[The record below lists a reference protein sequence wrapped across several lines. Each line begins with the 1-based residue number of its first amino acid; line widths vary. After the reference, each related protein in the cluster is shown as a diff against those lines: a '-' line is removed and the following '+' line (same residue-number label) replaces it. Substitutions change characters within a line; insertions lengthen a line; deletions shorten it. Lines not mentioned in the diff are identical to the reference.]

1 MLKISTISGL
11 ILIFSFVQSRA
22 DTIDDV
28 AALSLAEAKALAKR
42 SNPTLRAAQERLYQ
56 AELIIDKAWT
66 MVKPQWS
73 ATGTYTHHNTGMD
86 LTYPDVT
93 SIGTSEAVCGP
104 FWNPDVGFCF
114 TEFDTRVLQKQDS
127 FNFFSQ
133 ITQPIFLARAI
144 STIKSAYQSYDLA
157 KISTENAQDYLLYTL
172 EVAYY
177 GALTAR
183 KFVEIADN
191 AVSIRQ
197 EHLRVAR
204 TKFEG
209 GETPK
214 ITVLSAEISLN
225 RAEQDKK
232 SAENSLALSK
242 ESIMLLIGQR
252 REFTLVQPVTPK
264 QPSESLQEFTEKAK
278 NQRRDLTAA
287 RLNLELAEE
296 MEKDA
301 WYRFLPSLVAT
312 GNLVVSDVKGF
323 TNEYVTWSVGL
334 ALSIPIYDGGL
345 RYSYLQE
352 AKSKIR
358 EANIQIDQTRQNIT
372 SEIRQLWLRLEMAE
386 ANLSKSRHSLELA
399 REQVELAKV
408 SFDAGAT
415 TNLEVLDANSVLF
428 VSEINVA
435 QEELNLQ
442 LAILRLQRSLS
453 MYNPA
458 GAFTTGATSLP
469 MGTTRSASGY

>member
-1 MLKISTISGL
+1 
-11 ILIFSFVQSRA
+11 
-22 DTIDDV
+22 
-28 AALSLAEAKALAKR
+28 
-42 SNPTLRAAQERLYQ
+42 
-56 AELIIDKAWT
+56 
-66 MVKPQWS
+66 
-73 ATGTYTHHNTGMD
+73 
-86 LTYPDVT
+86 
-93 SIGTSEAVCGP
+93 
-104 FWNPDVGFCF
+104 
-114 TEFDTRVLQKQDS
+114 
-127 FNFFSQ
+127 
-133 ITQPIFLARAI
+133 
-144 STIKSAYQSYDLA
+144 
-157 KISTENAQDYLLYTL
+157 
-172 EVAYY
+172 
-177 GALTAR
+177 
-183 KFVEIADN
+183 
-191 AVSIRQ
+191 
-197 EHLRVAR
+197 
-204 TKFEG
+204 
-209 GETPK
+209 
-214 ITVLSAEISLN
+214 LN

-242 ESIMLLIGQR
+242 ESIMLLIGHR
-252 REFTLVQPVTPK
+252 REFTLVQPVSPK
-264 QPSESLQEFTEKAK
+264 QPSESMQEFIEKAK
-278 NQRRDLTAA
+278 TQRRDLTAA
-287 RLNLELAEE
+287 KLNLELAEE

-458 GAFTTGATSLP
+458 GVFTTGATSLP
-469 MGTTRSASGY
+469 AGTTGSASGY